1 MTDWNQSDGSDLVF
15 SDVFPDVFPDVLNI
29 EPPIMQVELDP
40 VGSKEECNA
49 FSGIWCT
56 ADCDTSVSPTLG
68 IYPECV
74 IPTMTIAND
83 DAKESAPTRMR
94 GLKIDL
100 KTVDDKTS
108 RRLLKNRA
116 SAERSRTKQKV
127 KMQKLELLCEQ
138 QYQEILWLRKQLND
152 VVNTVDE

>member
-1 MTDWNQSDGSDLVF
+1 MTDWNQSDGSDL
-15 SDVFPDVFPDVLNI
+15 VFPDVLNI

-49 FSGIWCT
+49 FSGIWST
-56 ADCDTSVSPTLG
+56 DVSPTLG

-116 SAERSRTKQKV
+116 SAQRSRTKQKV